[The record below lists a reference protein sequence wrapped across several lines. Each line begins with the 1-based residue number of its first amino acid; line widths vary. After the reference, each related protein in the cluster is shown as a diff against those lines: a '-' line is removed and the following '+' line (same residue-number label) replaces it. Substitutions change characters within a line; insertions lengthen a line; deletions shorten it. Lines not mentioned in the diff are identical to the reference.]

1 MIEGTS
7 RKFPALRP
15 ELSPG
20 PPGYL
25 ENGGEIDFAAFK
37 IQYLDVCPAGH
48 RIRATSPATS
58 AGPIRRPH
66 RIASHRV
73 AVSKYMPPIDHDPSV
88 RGRRSGWARL
98 GDKCSAYVRTRSL
111 AMHGGKGEDAEPG
124 GTDHCEY
131 CA

>member
-1 MIEGTS
+1 MEERLTLPPSRSSIWTS
-7 RKFPALRP
+7 VP
-15 ELSPG
+15 
-20 PPGYL
+20 
-25 ENGGEIDFAAFK
+25 
-37 IQYLDVCPAGH
+37 
-48 RIRATSPATS
+48 RATAFEPHPPATS